1 MDDGDRIRAA
11 HMTQGF
17 LHRMEES
24 RAVSVCVLV
33 KRLANQVRKDFCVRL
48 GAKDVAS
55 ADEFFAEML
64 VVFHNA
70 VVDESQLPG
79 GIQVGMRIFRSHPA
93 MRSPACV
100 ADAGISLQGIAR
112 HFLNQMRDASDCL
125 AGLNFISTQH
135 GNSG

>member
-1 MDDGDRIRAA
+1 MDDSDRIRAA

-48 GAKDVAS
+48 GAEDVAS

-79 GIQVGMRIFRSHPA
+79 GIQMGMRIFRGHPA
-93 MRSPACV
+93 MRSPPCV
-100 ADAGISLQGIAR
+100 ADAGISSHGIAR
-112 HFLNQMRDASDCL
+112 YFFHKLCDASDRL

-135 GNSG
+135 GNAG